1 LAAEGSSDARRRRS
15 RLSRSGDFD
24 RVYREGSSVGNRYLV
39 LHAFA
44 RGESGEAG
52 GQPRLGVSVG
62 KRIGKAVQRNKVKRA
77 IRESFWELAPE
88 HAEQGLDYVIVARP
102 GVEGLLDREGA
113 GGVRESLAE
122 LLGPDAASGGED
134 ESERLS

>member
-1 LAAEGSSDARRRRS
+1 M
-15 RLSRSGDFD
+15 
-24 RVYREGSSVGNRYLV
+24 GNRYLV

-44 RGESGEAG
+44 RGESDEAG

-88 HAEQGLDYVIVARP
+88 RAEQGLDYVRGARRGVVGRVA
-102 GVEGLLDREGA
+102 GVGA
-113 GGVRESLAE
+113 TGVRESLDE
-122 LLGPDAASGGED
+122 LLAPDPPDDEGQAED
-134 ESERLS
+134 ERLS